1 MRILLRLILLSGLL
15 GLLGASAVG
24 GWIWFGIMPTLPSI
38 EHLKDI
44 RLQVPLR
51 VYTRQGLL
59 IAEFGEKRRVP
70 LKMAEMPEKMTQA
83 VLAAEDDRFYEHPG
97 VDWQGILR
105 AVLHIIKTG
114 EKGPGGSTVTMQ
126 VTRNIFLGSEK
137 TYIRKLKEILLSLK
151 IERSL
156 EKDEILEL
164 YLNKIF
170 LGHRAYGV
178 GAAAQVYYG
187 KTIDDL
193 TLAQYAMIAGL
204 PKAPSKYN
212 PVVNP
217 SRAIERRKYVL
228 DRMRQLAMIEEA
240 DYQAALKAPVT
251 ARVHGLHTEVSAP
264 YVAEMVRGHLE
275 AMVGDQAYTGGY
287 RVTTTINGSFQEAA
301 NKALRDALVA
311 YDTRHGYRGAELQVP
326 FDGQSGPGEWDLI
339 LKDIPT
345 VGGLAPAIVTDV
357 AEKSATAYAR
367 GIGEVDLVWA
377 GIAWA
382 RKQISET
389 RRGRKPK
396 TAADVLAA
404 GDIVRIL
411 RRTPETDG
419 KKKPAE
425 KPEDPGWRITQIPEI
440 EGALVSLSPKD
451 GAILALAGGFDF
463 FHNKFNRAVQARRQ
477 PGSNFKPFIY
487 SAALEHGFTPATLIN
502 DAPVVFD
509 DPSLEAAWRPE
520 NYSGKFFGPT
530 RLREGLIRSRN
541 LISIRILRTMGPEFI
556 HKYLPRFG
564 LNVQDLPTN
573 LSLALGSGVLAPIE
587 IATGYASFANGGYR
601 VEPYF
606 VERIVNASGATV
618 DAADPLVVCTQCD
631 AAGPDDEPINAAD
644 LLDTE
649 PTTDPAEPTSD
660 AAETGKARP
669 PRIALR
675 TLDPRNAW
683 LMTSMLKD
691 VIRFGTGR
699 KARVLKRKDIGGKT
713 GTTNDQHDAWFSG
726 FNPDVVTTTW
736 VGFDKL
742 KPLGSRETGGRAALP
757 MWIDYMRVALAA
769 FPERSLEQPPGLVTM
784 RIDKQTGE
792 PTAAGNPRAMFETFR
807 SERAPRPMEGA
818 SETDI
823 AKGGALD
830 GGSAEDV
837 TEKLF

>member
-1 MRILLRLILLSGLL
+1 MRILFRLIVVCGLL
-15 GLLGASAVG
+15 GLLGTAAVA
-24 GWIWFGIMPTLPSI
+24 GWIWFGVMPTLPSI
-38 EHLKDI
+38 ENLKDI

-51 VYTRQGLL
+51 VYTRKDRL

-70 LKMAEMPEKMTQA
+70 LKTAEVPKKMIQA

-97 VDWQGILR
+97 VDWQGIAR
-105 AVLHIIKTG
+105 AVLHILKTG

-126 VTRNIFLGSEK
+126 VTRNFFLGSEK

-187 KTIDDL
+187 KIISEL

-204 PKAPSKYN
+204 PKAPSKFN

-217 SRAIERRKYVL
+217 SRAIKRRSYVL
-228 DRMRQLAMIEEA
+228 DRMHKLAMIDEA
-240 DYQAALKAPVT
+240 EFKTAMSAPVT
-251 ARVHGLHTEVSAP
+251 AEVHGLQTEVNAP
-264 YVAEMVRGHLE
+264 YLAEMVRGHLE
-275 AMVGDQAYTGGY
+275 ALVGNKAYTAGY
-287 RVTTTINGSFQEAA
+287 QVTTTIDSEFQEAA
-301 NKALRDALVA
+301 NQALRKALVA
-311 YDTRHGYRGAELQVP
+311 YDTRHGYRGTDLQLP
-326 FDGQSGPGEWDLI
+326 FDGESGPEEWDLV

-345 VGGLAPAIVTDV
+345 VGGLIPAIVTDV
-357 AEKSATAYAR
+357 ADKSATAYAR
-367 GIGEVDLVWA
+367 GVGEVNLVWP
-377 GIAWA
+377 GIVWA
-382 RKQISET
+382 RKHISET
-389 RRGRKPK
+389 RRGAKPK
-396 TAADVLAA
+396 TAADVLTT
-404 GDIVRIL
+404 GDVIRIL
-411 RRTPETDG
+411 RRTADPKPTEQTPEKT
-419 KKKPAE
+419 
-425 KPEDPGWRITQIPEI
+425 EDPGWRLAQIPEV
-440 EGALVSLSPKD
+440 EGALVSLSPTD
-451 GAILALAGGFDF
+451 GAVLALTGGLDF

-487 SAALEHGFTPATLIN
+487 SAALEHGFTAATLVN

-541 LISIRILRTMGPEFI
+541 LISIRILQAMGAEYI

-564 LNVQDLPTN
+564 LDSSNLPKN

-587 IATGYASFANGGYR
+587 VAAGYASFANGGFR
-601 VEPYF
+601 IEPYF
-606 VERIVNASGATV
+606 IDRIVDASGATV
-618 DAADPLVVCTQCD
+618 ELADPLVACAQCGG
-631 AAGPDDEPINAAD
+631 ANPDEEPINATD
-644 LLDTE
+644 LLESIVADSALNTNAG
-649 PTTDPAEPTSD
+649 PAVRHHR
-660 AAETGKARP
+660 AAP
-669 PRIALR
+669 R
-675 TLDPRNAW
+675 TLDSRNAW
-683 LMTSMLKD
+683 LMVSMLKD

-699 KARVLKRKDIGGKT
+699 KARALKRKDIGGKT

-742 KPLGSRETGGRAALP
+742 RPLGTRETGGRAALP

-769 FPERSLEQPPGLVTM
+769 FPERSPEQPPGLVTM
-784 RIDKQTGE
+784 RIDKRTGKPAVAE
-792 PTAAGNPRAMFETFR
+792 NPHSVFETFR
-807 SERAPRPMEGA
+807 SEHAPKPLDDTPG
-818 SETDI
+818 TDI
-823 AKGGALD
+823 AEGRATENGPV
-830 GGSAEDV
+830 ENV
-837 TEKLF
+837 TEKIF